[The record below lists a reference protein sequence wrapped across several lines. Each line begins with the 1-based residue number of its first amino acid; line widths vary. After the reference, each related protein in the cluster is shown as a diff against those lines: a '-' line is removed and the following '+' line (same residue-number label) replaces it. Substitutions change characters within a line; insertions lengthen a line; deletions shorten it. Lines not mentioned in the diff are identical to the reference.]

1 MDHQDIR
8 TLKILEE
15 IEKSSRLSQ
24 RYLAKRLNIS
34 LGLVNSF
41 LKRLAKKG
49 FYKVTTVPK
58 NRVKYILTPKGIAEK
73 TRLTYEYIQ
82 FSFHFYIDARHKIKQ
97 TFEKLEEDGIH
108 DFDPIILS
116 MRDKIDRGFMNSN
129 QQKIDQLIQKGVA
142 IPNPESVEIGE
153 DIKIENISHDRVII
167 HSGCRLFGKS
177 TLIMGQSQIGYESPV
192 TIQDCQV
199 GPRVTLKGGFFKES
213 VFLEKASAGSGS
225 HVREGC
231 IFEEEANIAH
241 TVGLKQ
247 TILFPFVTLGSL
259 INFCDCLMAGGT
271 SRKDHSEVGSA
282 YIHFNFTPNQDK
294 ATPSLVGDVPMGVM
308 LDQLPIFLGGQGG
321 LVGPSRL
328 AFGTVI
334 VAGTIFRK
342 DVTKPGKMLFEGAGK
357 GGNVPFVPGLY
368 RGIKRIVVNNSLYI
382 GNLIALLHWYQHV
395 RSLFISDNFPDT
407 LQIAVIEKLQLIIQ
421 ERIQRFDQLIAK
433 MPLSIHKYKDNYNID
448 AGAKIM
454 VQQKELFAN
463 QSAVNDCLLS
473 MRAYPGDTALR
484 DRFLNRAANA
494 SQDNDKNY
502 IKAVQSLDPESK
514 QMGSDWLQGIVDKTL
529 SEVMEVLPSFR

>member
-1 MDHQDIR
+1 
-8 TLKILEE
+8 
-15 IEKSSRLSQ
+15 
-24 RYLAKRLNIS
+24 
-34 LGLVNSF
+34 
-41 LKRLAKKG
+41 
-49 FYKVTTVPK
+49 
-58 NRVKYILTPKGIAEK
+58 
-73 TRLTYEYIQ
+73 
-82 FSFHFYIDARHKIKQ
+82 
-97 TFEKLEEDGIH
+97 
-108 DFDPIILS
+108 
-116 MRDKIDRGFMNSN
+116 MNSN
-129 QQKIDQLIQKGVA
+129 RQKIDQLMQKGVV

-153 DIKIENISHDRVII
+153 EIKVENISNDRVII

-177 TLIMGQSQIGYESPV
+177 TFIMGQTQIGYESPA
-192 TIQDCQV
+192 TIQDCQL
-199 GPRVTLKGGFFKES
+199 GPHVTLKGGFFKES
-213 VFLEKASAGSGS
+213 VFLEKSSAGSGS

-294 ATPSLVGDVPMGVM
+294 ATPSLLGDVPKGVM

-334 VAGTIFRK
+334 VAGTLFRK
-342 DVTKPGKMLFEGAGK
+342 DATRPGRMLFEGAGK

-382 GNLIALLHWYQHV
+382 GNLVSLLHWYQHV
-395 RSLFISDNFPDT
+395 RSLFISDNFPHT
-407 LQIAVIEKLQLIIQ
+407 LQAAVMGKLQLIIQ
-421 ERIQRFDQLIAK
+421 EHIQRLNHLIDK
-433 MPLSIHKYKDNYNID
+433 MPLSMQKYKDIYHMD
-448 AGAKIM
+448 TGAKIM

-473 MRAYPGDTALR
+473 MQAYPGDTTLR
-484 DRFLNRAANA
+484 DQFLNQVAHA
-494 SQDNDKNY
+494 SQNNDKNY
-502 IKAVQSLDPESK
+502 IKTVQSLDSESK
-514 QMGSDWLQGIVDKTL
+514 QMGSNWLQGIVDKTL
-529 SEVMEVLPSFR
+529 SKVLEILPSFHVV

>member
-1 MDHQDIR
+1 M
-8 TLKILEE
+8 
-15 IEKSSRLSQ
+15 
-24 RYLAKRLNIS
+24 
-34 LGLVNSF
+34 NSD
-41 LKRLAKKG
+41 R
-49 FYKVTTVPK
+49 
-58 NRVKYILTPKGIAEK
+58 
-73 TRLTYEYIQ
+73 
-82 FSFHFYIDARHKIKQ
+82 
-97 TFEKLEEDGIH
+97 EKL
-108 DFDPIILS
+108 
-116 MRDKIDRGFMNSN
+116 N
-129 QQKIDQLIQKGVA
+129 QLMQKGVA
-142 IPNPESVEIGE
+142 IPNPDSVEIGE
-153 DIKIENISHDRVII
+153 DVKVENISGDGVTI

-177 TLIMGQSQIGYESPV
+177 TLIMGQTQIGYEAPV
-192 TIQDCQV
+192 TIQDCQL

-213 VFLEKASAGSGS
+213 VFLENTSAGSGS

-231 IFEEEANIAH
+231 VFEEEASIAH

-271 SRKDHSEVGSA
+271 SRIDHSEVGSA

-294 ATPSLVGDVPMGVM
+294 ATPSLVGDVPKGVM

-328 AFGTVI
+328 TFGTVI

-342 DVTKPGKMLFEGAGK
+342 DASRPGRMLFEGAGK

-382 GNLIALLHWYQHV
+382 GNIISLLHWYRHV

-407 LQIAVIEKLQLIIQ
+407 LQSAALEKVQLIIQ
-421 ERIQRFDQLIAK
+421 ERIQRLDQLFSK
-433 MPLSIHKYKDNYNID
+433 MPLSIQQYKDIYQMD

-454 VQQKELFAN
+454 LQQKELLEN
-463 QSAVNDCLLS
+463 QNAVKDCLLS
-473 MRAYPGDTALR
+473 MQAYPGDTSLR
-484 DRFLNRAANA
+484 GQFLSRVAHA
-494 SQDNDKNY
+494 SQKHNKNY
-502 IKAVQSLDPESK
+502 IKAIQSLDPKSK

-529 SEVMEVLPSFR
+529 SEVLEILPSFR

>member
-1 MDHQDIR
+1 
-8 TLKILEE
+8 
-15 IEKSSRLSQ
+15 
-24 RYLAKRLNIS
+24 
-34 LGLVNSF
+34 
-41 LKRLAKKG
+41 
-49 FYKVTTVPK
+49 
-58 NRVKYILTPKGIAEK
+58 
-73 TRLTYEYIQ
+73 
-82 FSFHFYIDARHKIKQ
+82 
-97 TFEKLEEDGIH
+97 
-108 DFDPIILS
+108 
-116 MRDKIDRGFMNSN
+116 MNSN
-129 QQKIDQLIQKGVA
+129 RQKIDQLIQKGVA

-153 DIKIENISHDRVII
+153 DVKVENISNDRVVI

-177 TLIMGQSQIGYESPV
+177 TLIMGQTRIGYESPV
-192 TIQDCQV
+192 TIQDCQL
-199 GPRVTLKGGFFKES
+199 GPRVALQGGFFKKS

-231 IFEEEANIAH
+231 VFEEEANIAH

-294 ATPSLVGDVPMGVM
+294 ATPSLVGDVPRGVM

-342 DVTKPGKMLFEGAGK
+342 DATRPGRMLFEGAGK
-357 GGNVPFVPGLY
+357 GGNAPFVPGLF

-382 GNLIALLHWYQHV
+382 GNLISLLHWYQNV
-395 RSLFISDNFPDT
+395 RSLFISNSFPDA
-407 LQIAVIEKLQLIIQ
+407 LQTAVVEKLQLIIQ
-421 ERIQRFDQLIAK
+421 ERIQRLDQLIGK
-433 MPLSIHKYKDNYNID
+433 IPLSIQKYE
-448 AGAKIM
+448 KIYKLDTDSKVM
-454 VQQKELFAN
+454 LQQKELFAN
-463 QSAVNDCLLS
+463 QNAVNDCLLS
-473 MRAYPGDTALR
+473 MRKYPGDTALR
-484 DRFLNRAANA
+484 DRFLTQAANA
-494 SQDNDKNY
+494 SQNNDKNY
-502 IKAVQSLDPESK
+502 IKTVQSLDPESK

-529 SEVMEVLPSFR
+529 AGVMEILPSFR